1 MMRLLLGVENGGV
14 SLLYSCTATVLCGS
28 DLHRFYFERQTSIF
42 ILLLLLDIL
51 LDSDTLISTIHTRK
65 QKLNSKIFQYYDL

>member
-1 MMRLLLGVENGGV
+1 MGGV
-14 SLLYSCTATVLCGS
+14 SLLYSCTTTVLCGA